1 MIPDFQRLMLPIL
14 QVVRDGKEHRVRD
27 MVEEISRQFKLTAEE
42 TKQMLPSG
50 SDFVMH
56 NRIRWARFHMSKAG
70 LIESV
75 ERGKHRITPQGLDFL
90 RKNPS
95 EISVPI
101 LKSFP
106 EYEKFYSASHQR
118 STRTLIL
125 EDTATLNASAVEK
138 DTPEEMIESP
148 YQALRKELAS
158 EFLKRVLDCSPS
170 FFENLVLDLLVSM
183 GYGGSKTDAQAVGRS
198 GDGSIDGII
207 KEDRLGLD
215 VVYVQAKRWK
225 STVGRP
231 EIQAFAGSLEGNRA
245 RKGVF
250 ITTSQFSAEAREYV
264 NRIGMK
270 IVLID
275 GDQLAELSID
285 YGIGVEDV
293 TRYTLKR
300 LDQDYF
306 EET

>member
-1 MIPDFQRLMLPIL
+1 MVPDYQTLMLPVL
-14 QVVRDGKEHRVRD
+14 KLLSDGKDHRMPDLVEGMRQHFRLSDED
-27 MVEEISRQFKLTAEE
+27 M
-42 TKQMLPSG
+42 KQMLPSG
-50 SDFVMH
+50 SQLTLN
-56 NRIRWARFHMSKAG
+56 NRIHWARFYMAKAG
-70 LIESV
+70 LVES
-75 ERGKHRITPQGLDFL
+75 EARGKYKISPKGLDFL
-90 RKNPS
+90 RTNPA
-95 EISVPI
+95 EISVAS

-106 EYEKFYSASHQR
+106 EFAEFFSASHQHPNR
-118 STRTLIL
+118 AP
-125 EDTATLNASAVEK
+125 EAVSGVSNGGEK
-138 DTPEEMIESP
+138 EERETPQEMIESQ
-148 YQALRKELAS
+148 YQALRKELAG
-158 EFLKRVLDCSPS
+158 ELLERILDCSPP

-198 GDGSIDGII
+198 GDGGIDGII

-215 VVYVQAKRWK
+215 ALYVQAKRWK

-231 EIQAFAGSLEGNRA
+231 DIQAFAGSLEGNRA

-264 NRIGMK
+264 NRIEKK

-275 GDQLAELSID
+275 GDQLASLSID
-285 YGIGVEDV
+285 YGIGVEEV

-306 EET
+306 EES